1 VHIAA
6 VEPVGREIGR
16 RLLITLG
23 PILIFLVL
31 AGGVLLAVG
40 VDPLVYYG
48 LVVERGLTLTSGPVN
63 AYPEV
68 LQALGRTVLYD
79 YDPAFQLFYEK
90 VVDKTQRAMRLS
102 TRPVIL
108 HGEPVLGLE
117 AAAASLITP
126 VDTVLN
132 LASGVYGKGFGYW
145 AKRYSPNLLEIET
158 AYNEAIDPQA
168 VRDMLRDHPEVSVV
182 SVCHHDTPSGTI
194 NPIDEIGA
202 LVSAHGAYLIV
213 DAVSSFGGMKTHP
226 EDCKAD
232 IYVTGPNKCLGA
244 PPGLTMLGVSPR
256 AWDKMKA
263 NPAAPRASMLS
274 ILDWE
279 NAWSRTEPFPFTPS
293 VAEVNGL
300 DVALDLYLGEGPE
313 AVWARHALTA
323 KATRAGLRAMGLALW
338 AAREE
343 IASPTTTAVRT
354 PDGLDEAALRRA
366 VRARYGVVFSS
377 GRSETLGKLTRVGHM
392 GPTAQPIYAVAA
404 LAALGGALQA
414 EGYETDVGAAVA
426 AAMAVIDADA

>member
-1 VHIAA
+1 MRYSDS
-6 VEPVGREIGR
+6 VEPVI
-16 RLLITLG
+16 
-23 PILIFLVL
+23 
-31 AGGVLLAVG
+31 
-40 VDPLVYYG
+40 
-48 LVVERGLTLTSGPVN
+48 TLTSGPVN
-63 AYPEV
+63 AYPDV
-68 LQALGRTVLYD
+68 LRGLGRTVLYD
-79 YDPAFQLFYEK
+79 YDPAFQLFYEQ
-90 VVDKTQRAMRLS
+90 VIDKAQKAMRLS

-126 VDTVLN
+126 QDVVLN

-145 AKRYSPNLLEIET
+145 AKRYSSNLLELET

-168 VRDMLRDHPEVSVV
+168 VQNMLTKHPEITVV

-202 LVSAHGAYLIV
+202 LVASHGAYLIV

-226 EDCKAD
+226 EECHAD
-232 IYVTGPNKCLGA
+232 IYITGPNKCLGA
-244 PPGLTMLGVSPR
+244 PPGLTMAGISDR
-256 AWDKMKA
+256 AWTKMKA
-263 NPAAPRASMLS
+263 NPSAPRASMLS

-279 NAWSRTEPFPFTPS
+279 KAWSRNEPFPFTPS
-293 VAEVNGL
+293 VSEMNGL
-300 DVALDLYLGEGPE
+300 DVALDLYLDEGPE

-323 KATRAGLRAMGLALW
+323 KAMRAGVKGMGLDLW
-338 AAREE
+338 AANEA

-354 PDGLDEAALRRA
+354 PKGIDESTLRSE

-377 GRSETLGKLTRVGHM
+377 GRGETLGKLTRVGHM

-404 LAALGGALQA
+404 LAALGGALNA
-414 EGYETDVGAAVA
+414 LGFKADTAAGVRA
-426 AAMAVIDADA
+426 ALAVIDADAEAI